1 MALQILQQPG
11 TISFA
16 GDPIIVKARTTLTG
30 KAFLRIELECKVDII
45 ATSVY
50 GTSMENYS
58 YMVGEDGIATLNI
71 GKTVQ
76 SALERYNR
84 QEVDELGIE
93 QEMYKASFKLS
104 YKEVYLDGIQ
114 EVVGDTVQSEP
125 YTAIIGSLTEYER
138 FAVKNSDTAAL
149 IGTGRILSRK
159 PDEETVARGEVVY
172 VPAVVD
178 DAPTISCYAIQGENT
193 RHILTNTGAS
203 LIPGSMAI
211 DTSVFTVGEFK
222 IQLGH
227 GTGESRKRIVPETLD
242 MRHFI
247 FLNGFGLLE
256 SITAVTR
263 ESLTYNIDSETYVV
277 AKDITYK
284 GNTAVLTYSDAPQA
298 TLKMSSGYVGRE
310 WADWWMNEFVTTRRA
325 WMKVDGRFLPVSI
338 VPEEKNQLYDRSK
351 PGLMAVNFN
360 VRYSFAGGT
369 MNSFVR

>member
-11 TISFA
+11 SISFA
-16 GDPIIVKARTTLTG
+16 GDPIIVKARTTLTD
-30 KAFLRIELECKVDII
+30 KTFLRIKVECTVDII
-45 ATSVY
+45 LTSIY
-50 GTSMENYS
+50 GTYTEEYS
-58 YMVGEDGIATLNI
+58 YMVGEDGIAILNI
-71 GKTVQ
+71 GKTIQ
-76 SALERYNR
+76 SALEKYNR
-84 QEVDELGIE
+84 QEVDESGIK
-93 QEMYKASFKLS
+93 QELYKASFKLL
-104 YKEVYLDGIQ
+104 YKEVYLDGVQ
-114 EVVGDTVQSEP
+114 EVVGATVQSEP
-125 YTAIIGSLTEYER
+125 YTAIIGSLTEFER
-138 FAVKNSDTAAL
+138 LTAESSDTAAL
-149 IGTGRILSRK
+149 IGTGRMLSRK
-159 PDEETVARGEVVY
+159 PDGETVAKGETIY

-178 DAPTISCYAIQGENT
+178 DAASISCYAIQGENT

-211 DTSVFTVGEFK
+211 DTSAFTVGEFK

-227 GTGESRKRIVPETLD
+227 GTGESRKRIVPETPD

-277 AKDITYK
+277 AKNITYK

-298 TLKMSSGYVGRE
+298 TLKISSGYVNRE

-325 WMKVDGRFLPVSI
+325 WMKVDGRFLPVAI

-360 VRYSFAGGT
+360 VRYSFTGGT
-369 MNSFVR
+369 MNSFVK